1 MSVVKRRL
9 AIWGGLLAVL
19 AAGITYALRPQPIP
33 VDLAT
38 AEIGTLR
45 VTIDEEGET
54 RLRDVYTLHAPL
66 RGQLQR
72 ITADAGDTVDAGET
86 QLAQIEPA
94 PPAFLDVRTE
104 AEHQAAVE
112 AARAAHNLAAAEL
125 NKAKADLT
133 FAEGERDRARQL
145 IERQTISRRTLED
158 AERAHRVAEANL
170 ATAEAALKVRQH
182 ELEQAQSRLLSRQ
195 EISSRSGSC
204 ECVPVTAPVN
214 GVVLR
219 VIRRSEGVVEA
230 GTPLIEIG
238 NPTDLEIVVNLLS
251 EDAVKI
257 LPGQKAIV
265 TGWGGPDL
273 QATVRRIEPFAQT
286 KVSALG
292 IEEQRVDVI
301 LDFAAPPETW
311 RSLGHGYRVDVRV
324 ILFEGE
330 VLHLPLG
337 AMFRQDDHWAV
348 FIAEGQRARL
358 RHVEV
363 GHRNSLSME
372 IREGLQ
378 PGDRVILYPSE
389 RIKDGEAII
398 ERAS

>member
-1 MSVVKRRL
+1 MRVAKRRL
-9 AIWGGLLAVL
+9 VIWGGLLAVL
-19 AAGITYALRPQPIP
+19 AAGIAYALRPQPIP

-38 AEIGTLR
+38 AETGMLR

-54 RLRDVYTLHAPL
+54 RVRDVYTLHAPL

-72 ITADAGDTVDAGET
+72 INADAGDIVEAGET

-94 PPAFLDVRTE
+94 PPAFFDVRTE

-112 AARAAHNLAAAEL
+112 AARAAYNLAAAEL

-133 FAEGERDRARQL
+133 FAEGERARARQL
-145 IERQTISRRTLED
+145 IERNTISRRTLED
-158 AERAHRVAEANL
+158 AERAYNVAEANL
-170 ATAEAALKVRQH
+170 ATAGAALKVRQH
-182 ELEQAQSRLLSRQ
+182 EVEQARSRLLSRQ
-195 EISSRSGSC
+195 ELRSRSGGAC

-219 VIRRSEGVVEA
+219 VMRRSEGVVEA

-238 NPTDLEIVVNLLS
+238 DPANLEIVVNLLS

-257 LPGQKAIV
+257 RPGQHAIV

-273 QATVRRIEPFAQT
+273 KADVRRIEPFAQT

-301 LDFAAPPETW
+301 LDFSDPPEHW
-311 RSLGHGYRVDVRV
+311 RPLGHGYRVDMQI

-330 VLHLPLG
+330 VLRLPLG
-337 AMFRQDDHWAV
+337 AMFRQGNDWAV
-348 FIAEGQRARL
+348 FVAQGQQARL
-358 RHVEV
+358 QAVEI
-363 GHRNSLSME
+363 GQRNSLSVE

-378 PGDRVILYPSE
+378 PGDKVVLYPSDRIEDGVAIVE
-389 RIKDGEAII
+389 R
-398 ERAS
+398 